1 MQRVFGL
8 TIFLGAFL
16 LFQVQPLIARH
27 ILPWFGGGT
36 GIWTACMLFFQIV
49 LLAGYAYAHLLTTRV
64 APRKQV
70 LVHFGALLLAL
81 PFLGIAPG
89 ATWKPT
95 GEESPTLHILALLLT
110 HIGVPFAVLS
120 ATSPL
125 LTKWFHGLWPEKNPY
140 RLYAL
145 SNAGSL
151 LALFSYP
158 FVVEPALRLS
168 AQANWWA
175 AGFVAYL
182 IVCAACANHVRR
194 SSPALAPGHSTQKP
208 TLAEKGE
215 TPTLLWL
222 ALAATGS
229 TLLLATTNRISQD
242 LAVTP
247 FLWVLPL
254 GIYLLSFIITF
265 DHERWYR
272 RGLFMPLLAVASLG
286 VVWMLN
292 RSVDLEIWHQVAMY
306 STMLFAGTM
315 VCHGELVRS
324 RPDAQHLTRFY
335 LVVSLGGA
343 VGGIAVAGVAPMIFP
358 DYWEFPFA
366 MCATGFLAMVSV
378 YQEHDL
384 TLSLR
389 VRRGLWGAGIAV
401 LLTVTGGLFWSTV
414 QSFENTVAIKRTFF
428 GVVRVRRTEATVGPL
443 LTMLHG
449 RISHGSQF
457 VETDKRQIATTY
469 FGVDSGIGVAIREY
483 RKLMQEEKRGLNI
496 GIVGLGTGTLCSYG
510 QEGDRICYYEIDSA
524 IEEFARNYF
533 SYLDD
538 CRAEVEVRYGDA
550 RILMEREA
558 QEGSREYDILIVD
571 AFSGD
576 AVPVHLLTE
585 EAGALYDGHL
595 KKGGLLALH
604 VSNRHLDLPAVARGI
619 AKTTGLRSVRIL
631 APSDRRYDG
640 MDSDWVILTH
650 NEAFLNAHAVAV
662 AATPWSSTER
672 EPLVWQDDF
681 SSIWAA
687 MPPTPESG
695 KWASAPNAGRF
706 VVDFAGLLTYED
718 RKKVDEICRTL
729 HHDTNGHF
737 GILAM
742 TIESPA
748 AVGKPKKTL
757 AELGSDFYH
766 GTKMK
771 RERNDRGLLLLV
783 SAEDNKVTVQLG
795 PDWEPE
801 AKEMIRKILVK
812 TAAAGLTAKKPSL
825 GIRVCVEKLDLFVR
839 WRREKY
845 IRAAAA
851 AAAAEK

>member
-49 LLAGYAYAHLLTTRV
+49 LLAGYAYAHLLTSRV

-70 LVHFGALLLAL
+70 LVHFCALAVAL

-125 LTKWFHGLWPEKNPY
+125 LTKWFNGLWPEKNPY

-168 AQANWWA
+168 EQASWWA
-175 AGFVAYL
+175 VGFVAY
-182 IVCAACANHVRR
+182 IVACAACANHVRR
-194 SSPALAPGHSTQKP
+194 RSPVSAAKHEAHKL
-208 TLAEKGE
+208 TLAEKGD

-229 TLLLATTNRISQD
+229 ILLLATTNRISQD

-272 RGLFMPLLAVASLG
+272 RGLFMPLLAAASLG

-292 RSVDLEIWHQVAMY
+292 RDADLKIWHQVAMY

-324 RPDAQHLTRFY
+324 RPAAEHLTRFY

-343 VGGIAVAGVAPMIFP
+343 VGGIAVAGFAPLIFP

-366 MCATGFLAMVSV
+366 MCATGVLAMISV

-384 TLSLR
+384 ALSLR
-389 VRRGLWGAGIAV
+389 VRRGLWGVGIAA
-401 LLTVTGGLFWSTV
+401 LLTVAGGLFWSTI

-457 VETDKRQIATTY
+457 VETDKRKIATTY
-469 FGVDSGIGVAIREY
+469 FGIDSGVGVAIREY
-483 RKLMQEEKRGLNI
+483 RR
-496 GIVGLGTGTLCSYG
+496 T
-510 QEGDRICYYEIDSA
+510 RH
-524 IEEFARNYF
+524 RN
-533 SYLDD
+533 
-538 CRAEVEVRYGDA
+538 AVR
-550 RILMEREA
+550 
-558 QEGSREYDILIVD
+558 
-571 AFSGD
+571 
-576 AVPVHLLTE
+576 
-585 EAGALYDGHL
+585 
-595 KKGGLLALH
+595 
-604 VSNRHLDLPAVARGI
+604 
-619 AKTTGLRSVRIL
+619 LR
-631 APSDRRYDG
+631 
-640 MDSDWVILTH
+640 
-650 NEAFLNAHAVAV
+650 
-662 AATPWSSTER
+662 
-672 EPLVWQDDF
+672 
-681 SSIWAA
+681 
-687 MPPTPESG
+687 
-695 KWASAPNAGRF
+695 
-706 VVDFAGLLTYED
+706 
-718 RKKVDEICRTL
+718 
-729 HHDTNGHF
+729 
-737 GILAM
+737 
-742 TIESPA
+742 
-748 AVGKPKKTL
+748 
-757 AELGSDFYH
+757 
-766 GTKMK
+766 
-771 RERNDRGLLLLV
+771 
-783 SAEDNKVTVQLG
+783 
-795 PDWEPE
+795 
-801 AKEMIRKILVK
+801 
-812 TAAAGLTAKKPSL
+812 
-825 GIRVCVEKLDLFVR
+825 
-839 WRREKY
+839 
-845 IRAAAA
+845 
-851 AAAAEK
+851 